1 MRSGGSSHHA
11 CLTVTSGDLPSYDAP
26 FIDMCGIPALPNQGE
41 DVAIAEVEAHWDVT
55 PRWSLLRKSETR
67 QSRNLPNYLD
77 NDVRLRAAGGAAG
90 AKVGGTGGA
99 AVGAGG
105 GGALGRALA
114 K

>member
-1 MRSGGSSHHA
+1 MATQLQGKF
-11 CLTVTSGDLPSYDAP
+11 TSGDLPFHDTP
-26 FIDMCGIPALPNQGE
+26 FIDIRGILALLYQSE
-41 DVAIAEVEAHWDVT
+41 DVAIAEVEARLDVT